1 MTAEL
6 TVGTTPKSLPM
17 LDGKVVVVSGVGPGL
32 GRSIAVRSA
41 MAGAKVVLAART
53 ESRLT
58 AVADEVHA
66 LGGTALCV
74 PTDLTDGDSVSAL
87 ADAVVSEF
95 GRVDALVNNAFVQPP
110 HERLLDAEFDSV
122 RQGMDINLLAALDL
136 TRKLAP
142 ALIESQGSVVLI
154 NSMVL
159 RNQLPNFGAYRIMK
173 AGLLALARSLSVE
186 LGPLGVRVNSVAPG
200 YIWADSVKR
209 MFEKQAAQRGVP
221 FQQVYDEVAADT
233 DLRRLP
239 EPDDIANTVVFLAS
253 DFARAI
259 TGQCLDVNCGHTHN

>member
-1 MTAEL
+1 M
-6 TVGTTPKSLPM
+6 TTPVSATPASLPM

-41 MAGAKVVLAART
+41 LAGARVVLAART
-53 ESRLT
+53 ESRLS
-58 AVADEVHA
+58 AVADEVREV
-66 LGGTALCV
+66 GGTALCV
-74 PTDLTDGDSVSAL
+74 PTDLTDDESVSAL
-87 ADAVVSEF
+87 VAASVGEF
-95 GRVDALVNNAFVQPP
+95 GRVDAVVNNAFVQPP
-110 HERLLDAEFDSV
+110 HERLLDTDFESV
-122 RQGMDINLLAALDL
+122 RQGMDINLLAALNL
-136 TRKLAP
+136 TRKMAP
-142 ALIESQGSVVLI
+142 ALIESQGSVVMI

-159 RNQLPNFGAYRIMK
+159 RNQLPNFGAYRVMK

-186 LGPLGVRVNSVAPG
+186 LGPHGVRVNSVAPG
-200 YIWADSVKR
+200 YIWAERVKN
-209 MFEKQAAQRGVP
+209 MFEKQAEKRGVP

-259 TGQCLDVNCGHTHN
+259 TGQCLGVDCGHTHH

>member
-1 MTAEL
+1 MTAEIP
-6 TVGTTPKSLPM
+6 VSATPAALPF

-32 GRSIAVRSA
+32 GRSIAMRSA

-53 ESRLT
+53 ESRLLS
-58 AVADEVHA
+58 VAEEIGD

-74 PTDLTDGDSVSAL
+74 PTDLTDDDSVSAL
-87 ADAVVSEF
+87 VDSALAEF
-95 GRVDALVNNAFVQPP
+95 GRVDAVVNNAFVQPP
-110 HERLLDAEFDSV
+110 YERLLDVAFDEV
-122 RQGMDINLLAALDL
+122 RRGMDINLLAALNL

-142 ALIESQGSVVLI
+142 ALIESQGSVVMI
-154 NSMVL
+154 NSIVL
-159 RNQLPNFGAYRIMK
+159 RNQLPAFGSYRVMK

-209 MFEKQAAQRGVP
+209 LFEKQAAERGVP

-253 DFARAI
+253 DFARAV

>member
-1 MTAEL
+1 MTAET
-6 TVGTTPKSLPM
+6 TVAPARAALPM

-53 ESRLT
+53 EARLA
-58 AVADEVHA
+58 AVADEIRGAGGVA
-66 LGGTALCV
+66 LTV
-74 PTDLTDGDSVSAL
+74 PTDLTDGESVSAL
-87 ADAVVSEF
+87 ADTALAEF

-110 HERLLDAEFDSV
+110 HERLLDTAFDSV
-122 RQGMDINLLAALDL
+122 RQGLDINLLAALDL

-142 ALIESQGSVVLI
+142 ALIESQGSVVMI
-154 NSMVL
+154 NSVVL
-159 RNQLPNFGAYRIMK
+159 RNQLPSMGAYRIMK
-173 AGLLALARSLSVE
+173 SGLLALARGLSVE
-186 LGPLGVRVNSVAPG
+186 LGPHGVRVNSVAPG

-209 MFEKQAAQRGVP
+209 MFEKQAAARGVP
-221 FQQVYDEVAADT
+221 YQQVYDEVAADT

-239 EPDDIANTVVFLAS
+239 EPDDIADTVVFLAS

-259 TGQCLDVNCGHTHN
+259 AGQCVDVNCGHTHH